1 MAKNKER
8 LDQILVDKGYF
19 ETKSKAQGAIMAGD
33 VKINDEVITKAG
45 YQLELK
51 ETTKIEIKSL
61 PFVSRGGLKLDKA
74 VKAFEI
80 DLTDRICLDAGAST
94 GGFTDCMLQ
103 NNAKKVFAV
112 DVGYGQLAWKLRSD
126 ERVKTVERTNIKN
139 CAPSE
144 IYEENEILHANLPDF
159 CAMDLSFI
167 SITKVLENV
176 KKLMHPEKQEIVSLI
191 KPQFEAGKE
200 LVGKNGVV
208 REKST
213 HLKVINDVIEFAQSI
228 GLYPQKFTFSP
239 IKGPAGNIEY
249 LVLLS
254 NNPSDFDNESI
265 KEIVEYANENNF

>member
-51 ETTKIEIKSL
+51 ETTRIDIKSL

-80 DLTDRICLDAGAST
+80 DLTDRVCLDAGAST

-139 CAPSE
+139 CELSE
-144 IYEENEILHANLPDF
+144 IYDDNDILPDF

-176 KKLMHPEKQEIVSLI
+176 KKLMHPQKQEIVSLI

-228 GLYPQKFTFSP
+228 GLYPQKLTFSP

-249 LVLLS
+249 LVLLA
-254 NNPSDFDNESI
+254 NNPSDFDMESI
-265 KEIVEYANENNF
+265 KEIVEYANENSF